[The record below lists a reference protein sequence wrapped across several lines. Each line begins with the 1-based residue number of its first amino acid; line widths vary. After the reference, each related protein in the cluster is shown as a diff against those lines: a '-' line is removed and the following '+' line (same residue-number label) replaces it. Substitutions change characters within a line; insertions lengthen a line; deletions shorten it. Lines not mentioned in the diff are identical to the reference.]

1 MKFRNLLIKGITLKK
16 QRAGQPEAGPLGPF
30 MQRFSDLQTTGIQ
43 PGPASPVGMDLV
55 RITAKLDLWV
65 LFVNTD
71 GRGIAPWRRLIILD
85 ADYRGEG
92 QVEYPTRAGMVA
104 HELTHLLQREIK
116 QSYYWP
122 SGSLN
127 PVRGR
132 RWIGDSTNYMELLA
146 YIVGSTVEYDLTLVE
161 QSSPGISPEKDAL
174 AEKSLAALRG
184 HLSLLTGAERGEIS
198 QVICNLF
205 PENRIY
211 EQNQETERRYPDHRI
226 PPGTWHSW
234 LRHLGFSRASVDYIM
249 ILAARGKNEK
259 HASLVK

>member
-1 MKFRNLLIKGITLKK
+1 MKLRNLLIKGITLKK

-30 MQRFSDLQTTGIQ
+30 MRRISDIHPKSIQ
-43 PGPASPVGMDLV
+43 PVPVSPVGMDLV

-65 LFVNTD
+65 LFMNTE

-85 ADYRGEG
+85 ADYQGEG
-92 QVEYPTRAGMVA
+92 QVEHPARAGMVA

-122 SGSLN
+122 SGGFK
-127 PVRGR
+127 PARGR

-161 QSSPGISPEKDAL
+161 QSSPGIPPEQFAL

-184 HLSLLTGAERGEIS
+184 HLNLLTGAERGEIS

-211 EQNQETERRYPDHRI
+211 EQNQETERFYPDQRI

-249 ILAARGKNEK
+249 ILAARGKNENMPRW
-259 HASLVK
+259 